1 MKERCTYT
9 DQNYLKDTKYTIPKT
24 TFPSNLPVGLPVQRT
39 ELNDR
44 IVVFVMVS
52 RIGKKAR
59 SWKMRGNK
67 FNKPREVDKFRS
79 PKPPAYLAD
88 LG

>member
-1 MKERCTYT
+1 M
-9 DQNYLKDTKYTIPKT
+9 QNTQSPKQLFQAISQLVSLTSETK
-24 TFPSNLPVGLPVQRT
+24 
-39 ELNDR
+39 LNKR

-52 RIGKKAR
+52 RIGKKAG

-88 LG
+88 FG